1 MAKGSKRDQLIAA
14 AQTRFFQQGIARTT
28 LADIAQ
34 EAGIPL
40 GNVYYHF
47 RTKEAILEAVIEAH
61 VRQLQTLFAHW
72 NREVAD
78 PRERL
83 LALIEWE
90 RSSES
95 LLVRYGCPYGSLAQ
109 ELGKEDTQLV
119 TMAIRMLQTYLDW
132 TEEQF
137 EHLGKDE
144 QEAKDLAFDMV
155 AWFQGSI
162 LLSAGFR
169 SPQLLERKL
178 ERMEMWIRSL

>member
-14 AQTRFFQQGIARTT
+14 AQTQFFQQGIARTT

-47 RTKEAILEAVIEAH
+47 RTKEAIIEAVIEAY
-61 VRQLQTLFAHW
+61 VQQLQTQFAYW

-83 LALIEWE
+83 LALIQWE
-90 RSSES
+90 RSVEAF
-95 LLVRYGCPYGSLAQ
+95 LVRYGCPYGSLAQ
-109 ELGKEDTQLV
+109 EIGKEETPLV
-119 TMAIRMLQTYLDW
+119 TMALGMLQTYLDW
-132 TEEQF
+132 TKEQF

-144 QEAKDLAFDMV
+144 QEAKDLAFDMI

-162 LLSAGFR
+162 LLSANFR
-169 SPQLLERKL
+169 SPQMLERKL
-178 ERMEMWIRSL
+178 ERMERWIRSL